1 MNFKGFLIGVYALFS
16 LLIGIICMYIFK
28 NKIVQI
34 RRFWAKSMVKL
45 LGIKMVELGTL
56 DSTADILIANHNS
69 MLDIIILDYL
79 SAKDIAWVTNMK
91 LSKIPVFGLIF
102 KLPNLILIDP
112 QKPSSFKKLLNRTK
126 EEMANGRPIGIF
138 PEGTRGDSDTIIKFQ
153 KGAKLIVERL
163 NLKVQPIILINT
175 RARLDTKTFKS
186 TSGEVIII
194 YLKTIIPSQLDTDWY
209 EKMEQSVIETY
220 KEYS

>member
-1 MNFKGFLIGVYALFS
+1 MNFKGFLVGVYALFS

-28 NKIVQI
+28 NKRLQI
-34 RRFWAKSMVKL
+34 RRLWAKSMVKL
-45 LGIKMVELGTL
+45 LGIKIVELGTL
-56 DSTADILIANHNS
+56 DSAADILIANHNS

-79 SAKDIAWVTNMK
+79 SSKDIAWVTNMK

-102 KLPNLILIDP
+102 KLSNLILIDP
-112 QKPSSFKKLLNRTK
+112 QKPSSSKKLLNRVK
-126 EEMANGRPIGIF
+126 EEIANDRPIGIF
-138 PEGTRGDSDTIIKFQ
+138 PEGTRGNSDTIIKFKQ
-153 KGAKLIVERL
+153 GTKLIVEKL
-163 NLKVQPIILINT
+163 ELKVQPIVLINT

-186 TSGEVIII
+186 TSGEVIVI

-209 EKMEQSVIETY
+209 EKMEQSVIGTY